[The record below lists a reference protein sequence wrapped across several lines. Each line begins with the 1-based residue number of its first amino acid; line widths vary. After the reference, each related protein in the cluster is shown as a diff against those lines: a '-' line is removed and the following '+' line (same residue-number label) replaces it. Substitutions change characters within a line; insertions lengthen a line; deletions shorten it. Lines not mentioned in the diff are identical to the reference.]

1 MGKRLEAATPAT
13 TSERQLRPTTCR
25 TGGLAER
32 PLRSGSCRR
41 LYACL
46 EGGSQPPSRLCACP
60 SQCPFHT
67 PVFAAGFYNPLCC
80 LGHCWICVNKGRR
93 ICHVTSLIEMSC
105 SESSMSISSLCRR
118 AEIFIYPV
126 SALIRLGSMEET
138 GSRPVYVDRVMT
150 MTRTHAPTRSGNS
163 WRICKLAMT
172 SRPE

>member
-1 MGKRLEAATPAT
+1 MTVDLAR
-13 TSERQLRPTTCR
+13 RVD
-25 TGGLAER
+25 AER
-32 PLRSGSCRR
+32 PLDPAPLRW
-41 LYACL
+41 A
-46 EGGSQPPSRLCACP
+46 LCQAAGQFDQLLRWLRC
-60 SQCPFHT
+60 SIHT
-67 PVFAAGFYNPLCC
+67 PVFARGFYNPLCC
-80 LGHCWICVNKGRR
+80 LVHPRICVYKGRR

-150 MTRTHAPTRSGNS
+150 MTRTHAPTKSGNS

-172 SRPE
+172 SRPD